1 MSDAPLA
8 DGDDAPLADG
18 VYDVFIVD
26 ATPDPNDESRVVSVD
41 LTVTSGEHKGFTFT
55 LAAGGL
61 QGTDID
67 LMGMPATLT
76 VSGGSPSLIL
86 G

>member
-1 MSDAPLA
+1 MSDATPES
-8 DGDDAPLADG
+8 GQAPLGDG

-26 ATPDPNDESRVVSVD
+26 ATPDPSDDSRVVSVD
-41 LTVTSGEHKGFTFT
+41 LTVTSGAHKGFTFT

-76 VSGGSPSLIL
+76 VSGGLPSLTL
-86 G
+86 D